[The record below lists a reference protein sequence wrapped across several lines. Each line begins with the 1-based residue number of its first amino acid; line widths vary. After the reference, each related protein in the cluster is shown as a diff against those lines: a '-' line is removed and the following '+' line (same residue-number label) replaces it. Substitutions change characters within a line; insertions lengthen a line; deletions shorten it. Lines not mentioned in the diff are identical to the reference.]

1 MGDKTRISC
10 NVAGLFAQ
18 IPPSTILPRPTQ
30 EGRTRL
36 SPNLISPCPPS
47 ARSPSDSCLQFS
59 GSAFPQKVTIKND
72 GTGVFLFVLLDRNS
86 EPSREARKGN
96 KQNRELLTADI
107 HMHYHGELFR
117 VPHNTYL

>member
-18 IPPSTILPRPTQ
+18 IPPSTILPRPTL

-59 GSAFPQKVTIKND
+59 KSAFPQKVTIKND
-72 GTGVFLFVLLDRNS
+72 WTGGFHKEHQERNTK
-86 EPSREARKGN
+86 PTRETRKGN

-107 HMHYHGELFR
+107 HM
-117 VPHNTYL
+117 